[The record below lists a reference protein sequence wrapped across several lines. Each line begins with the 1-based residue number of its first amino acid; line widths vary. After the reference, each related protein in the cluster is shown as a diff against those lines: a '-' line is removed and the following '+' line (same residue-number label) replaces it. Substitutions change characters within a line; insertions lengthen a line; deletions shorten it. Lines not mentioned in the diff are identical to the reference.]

1 MAQFSFNLNNYIRV
15 KLTPKGVM
23 RYERYVDGVNDR
35 ARERG
40 ANYRMDYKIE
50 VDSDG
55 YSKWQLWSFMKHFG
69 GIDTGLCEEQLFDC
83 YVILED
89 DN

>member
-1 MAQFSFNLNNYIRV
+1 MQFPFNLNNYIRV
-15 KLTPKGVM
+15 KLTSKGVM

-40 ANYRMDYKIE
+40 VTCRMDYKVKI
-50 VDSDG
+50 DSDG
-55 YSKWQLWSFMKHFG
+55 YSKWQVWEFMKHFG
-69 GIDTGLCEEQLFDC
+69 GEDNGPGREQLFDC